1 MVFIYTDLFTF
12 MERQDKSILFTK
24 VLKKIILT
32 NFDIIDDIEVQ
43 FVSNP
48 ELLPDYRVYFYVS
61 KENIEKFSTSVDD
74 YFITKTIKQMPSH
87 DLIIDMA
94 HFADFEPFRSIEGL
108 THKLGAGIGITGD
121 FIFLKIYINN

>member
-1 MVFIYTDLFTF
+1 